1 MGTCKN
7 KKLIGPYLDGQLG
20 DCRWLDEH
28 ISECSQCLMEY
39 EAIQKLNHLAGKL
52 DLAPPESH
60 YWKNFSART
69 MARIATNE
77 ARTAKSRSWLFF
89 ARYRTPLRVFSMA
102 AAVILIVGL
111 GFLIG
116 ENQKSQV
123 VPTIQVQSDIGI
135 ASVTPDTSSSN
146 FTDPT
151 QTTLTGNA
159 NPSKILTHN
168 STDISDSPDQVSL
181 SGNTPTSSQDVKPNS
196 NLFGQFRYVARNR
209 ADLIEPD
216 LPTGTGTI
224 QSDMFE
230 PNTDMVIVYQIN
242 QGSKAGE
249 IPLMV
254 YRQATVRFFGPDKA
268 IPWRNINRLT
278 SPNWGF
284 AAGDRQA
291 NEKANNRLNMELDLS
306 QGK

>member
-77 ARTAKSRSWLFF
+77 ARTVKSRSWLFF
-89 ARYRTPLRVFSMA
+89 TGYKTPLRVFSLVA
-102 AAVILIVGL
+102 AFILVVGL
-111 GFLIG
+111 GLIIT
-116 ENQKSQV
+116 ENRESRVASISHRQLGNDVASITSNISPGNAIDNTPITKLGDDVSAKSLA
-123 VPTIQVQSDIGI
+123 D
-135 ASVTPDTSSSN
+135 N
-146 FTDPT
+146 FTGASDAPI
-151 QTTLTGNA
+151 QTN
-159 NPSKILTHN
+159 
-168 STDISDSPDQVSL
+168 L
-181 SGNTPTSSQDVKPNS
+181 SESELASSQDIETNS
-196 NLFGQFRYVARNR
+196 SLLGQFRYISRNR
-209 ADLIEPD
+209 TDLIEPD
-216 LPTGTGTI
+216 LPAGTGAV

-254 YRQATVRFFGPDKA
+254 YRQASVRFFGPDKA

-284 AAGDRQA
+284 AVGDKQTI
-291 NEKANNRLNMELDLS
+291 EKDSNRLNMELDLS
-306 QGK
+306 QDK

>member
-69 MARIATNE
+69 MARIATND
-77 ARTAKSRSWLFF
+77 ARAVKSRSWLFF
-89 ARYRTPLRVFSMA
+89 TEYKAPLRVFGMVA
-102 AAVILIVGL
+102 TVILIIGL

-123 VPTIQVQSDIGI
+123 VSTIQEQSSGGI
-135 ASVTPDTSSSN
+135 VSVTPDSSISSPV
-146 FTDPT
+146 DRT
-151 QTTLTGNA
+151 QTTHIGNEISNKTLANNFTG
-159 NPSKILTHN
+159 
-168 STDISDSPDQVSL
+168 ISDSSNRVNL
-181 SGNTPTSSQDVKPNS
+181 SGYAPTSSQDIEPNS
-196 NLFGQFRYVARNR
+196 SLFGQFRYVSRNR
-209 ADLIEPD
+209 TDLIEPD
-216 LPTGTGTI
+216 IPVGTGTI

-284 AAGDRQA
+284 AGGDRQA

-306 QGK
+306 QDK

>member
-77 ARTAKSRSWLFF
+77 ARTVKSRSWLFF
-89 ARYRTPLRVFSMA
+89 TGYRTPLKVFSLVA
-102 AAVILIVGL
+102 SIIIIIGL
-111 GFLIG
+111 SFLIG

-123 VPTIQVQSDIGI
+123 VSTIQKPSGI
-135 ASVTPDTSSSN
+135 ESSN
-146 FTDPT
+146 LIPGTSIGNATDNT
-151 QTTLTGNA
+151 QTTLIDNA
-159 NPSKILTHN
+159 
-168 STDISDSPDQVSL
+168 ISNKMLANNYADVLDSSSQVGL
-181 SGNTPTSSQDVKPNS
+181 SGFAPTSLRDVEPDAS
-196 NLFGQFRYVARNR
+196 LRGQFRYVARNR

-216 LPTGTGTI
+216 LPAGTGAI
-224 QSDMFE
+224 QSDVFE

-278 SPNWGF
+278 TPNWGF
-284 AAGDRQA
+284 AAGDRQV

-306 QGK
+306 QDK